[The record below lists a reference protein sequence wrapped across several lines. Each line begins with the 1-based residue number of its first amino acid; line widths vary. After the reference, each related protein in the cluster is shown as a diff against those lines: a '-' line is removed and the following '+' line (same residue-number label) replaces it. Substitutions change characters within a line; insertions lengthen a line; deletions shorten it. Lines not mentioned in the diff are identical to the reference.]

1 MQVNCIAKLMQLEN
15 ELRAAQES
23 CLFLTVKYAVTTEAR
38 AINLGLIG
46 GPESRQRLVE
56 MDALLGFR
64 GVIEKLELARWR
76 EGRLDGAAA
85 ASAVSELAKQVKQL
99 RERVEKGKAEAKDKK
114 DEKKSDAKKT
124 DEVVPLKVA
133 PQVRLQ
139 LRSKGRGIGGV

>member
-56 MDALLGFR
+56 MEEQINTIVNGTRNTEFAATDTYAYLLR
-64 GVIEKLELARWR
+64 AHSV
-76 EGRLDGAAA
+76 
-85 ASAVSELAKQVKQL
+85 VL
-99 RERVEKGKAEAKDKK
+99 RELMPDV
-114 DEKKSDAKKT
+114 
-124 DEVVPLKVA
+124 VVPISTD
-133 PQVRLQ
+133 P
-139 LRSKGRGIGGV
+139 SH